1 MTEQEKVWQRFNALP
16 PEAQRQVGDFIGFL
30 HTRLASESSAEPP
43 ASSAEEGS
51 FVGMWADRDDLAD
64 SRARMRALR
73 EREWASHR

>member
-30 HTRLASESSAEPP
+30 HERLALEPSSEPPTSSAEK
-43 ASSAEEGS
+43 GS

-64 SRARMRALR
+64 SSAQ
-73 EREWASHR
+73 EWASRR